1 MRKSLNPKHT
11 KDNPP
16 QTATPNSLHEEPEI
30 VQQVEKIRTEE
41 VTNTEDADYDVE
53 VTARLEESAAYLEA
67 AAVLQALR
75 IGQQERQES
84 SKAGSPYSDYAA

>member
-1 MRKSLNPKHT
+1 MVCEPASDIPIPPDRDIAEDCEEELEPEAYLT
-11 KDNPP
+11 QDNPP
-16 QTATPNSLHEEPEI
+16 RTATPNSLHEEPEL

-67 AAVLQALR
+67 AAVL
-75 IGQQERQES
+75 
-84 SKAGSPYSDYAA
+84 

>member
-1 MRKSLNPKHT
+1 MRKSLNLKHT

-16 QTATPNSLHEEPEI
+16 RTATPNSLHEEPEVI
-30 VQQVEKIRTEE
+30 QKVEKIGTEE
-41 VTNTEDADYDVE
+41 VTSTEDADYDVE
-53 VTARLEESAAYLEA
+53 ITARLEESAAYLEA